1 MIMTKIIYLLAL
13 YYTNGYLLSQIHNAV
28 CRNRK
33 EKSCISI
40 TKTCKVQEDG
50 RRFLDINVNVALF
63 GKSFID
69 ARNELTDD

>member
-1 MIMTKIIYLLAL
+1 MQNY
-13 YYTNGYLLSQIHNAV
+13 AV
-28 CRNRK
+28 I
-33 EKSCISI
+33 EKKKSGISI